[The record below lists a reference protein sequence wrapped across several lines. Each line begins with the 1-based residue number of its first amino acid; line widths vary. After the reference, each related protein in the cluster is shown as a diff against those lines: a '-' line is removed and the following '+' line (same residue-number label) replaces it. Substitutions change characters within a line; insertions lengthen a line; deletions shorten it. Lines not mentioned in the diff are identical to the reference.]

1 MYLYF
6 FDMVNDGGYKNY
18 EEARELFANPEKYLE
33 WKEDEMKKKV
43 GEEEDE
49 MEEVSEILKE

>member
-1 MYLYF
+1 
-6 FDMVNDGGYKNY
+6 MVNDGGYKNY